1 MKKEIKRQ
9 VIGIDSSGQFGLF
22 RGMGERKG
30 KGRGQ
35 RDKGEAQRHFE
46 DPSPRGILIGNES
59 LGEYL
64 IRAGQRRVFEIRQ
77 MLRSLQWG
85 GFEAKYRG
93 GGRRPYHP
101 AALLGLI
108 LFGIM
113 EGKSSL
119 RQLETMARTDVRSWW
134 FTGGITPD
142 HSVIGRFLNDHA
154 QRLSEEFFESLTR
167 EVLKVTRSSTQS
179 LAGDGTVVQAAASRY
194 RGVKQEAAEEA
205 AKESRRRA
213 EADPEDEK
221 LGRQAEQAEGVAQAV
236 RERVATRKRQRSK
249 KANDAKVSPSEP
261 EAVFQPLK
269 DKSIAPSYKPTLLAN
284 QERIIVGKQV
294 QASSE
299 TRGFGALLRQAKRI
313 NGGVKQL
320 LLDAGFFLGKVMETA
335 LEEGV
340 EDLLCPEGAT
350 RGGSRKKKSSKG
362 FAKSAFHYDEQSDCY
377 ECPAGE
383 KLVPVGQSHDDGKRF
398 TRYGGAPCQ
407 HCELRDQCTSNPR
420 GRTVKRYE
428 DDEIKDALRG
438 VMRHPAAQREYSRR
452 KGMVEPVFSELKGI
466 QGLQRFRRRGLDK
479 VRLEFALH
487 ATAHNLRRLVALT
500 QASDKAL
507 ERISGAF
514 WQLLQLPI
522 GLFQGL
528 RLLCARFSGEH
539 HENTSPHPSRV
550 AA

>member
-1 MKKEIKRQ
+1 MIR
-9 VIGIDSSGQFGLF
+9 IDSSGQFGLF
-22 RGMGERKG
+22 RGMGKRKG
-30 KGRGQ
+30 KGRG
-35 RDKGEAQRHFE
+35 RYRSKGEAPRHFE
-46 DPSPRGILIGNES
+46 DPSPRRILIGNES
-59 LGEYL
+59 LEEFL
-64 IRAGQRRVFEIRQ
+64 IRAGQSRIFQIRQ

-134 FTGGITPD
+134 LTGGITPD

-154 QRLSEEFFESLTR
+154 QRLSQEFFESLTR

-179 LAGDGTVVQAAASRY
+179 VAGDGTVVQAAASRY

-205 AKESRRRA
+205 AQESRGRA
-213 EADPEDEK
+213 ESDPENEK
-221 LGRQAEQAEGVAQAV
+221 LARQAEQAECVAEAV
-236 RERVATRKRQRSK
+236 RDRVATRKRQRSK
-249 KANDAKVSPSEP
+249 NAQDAKVSPSEP
-261 EAVFQPLK
+261 EAVIQPLK

-284 QERIIVGKQV
+284 GERIIVGQQV

-320 LLDAGFFLGKVMETA
+320 LLDAGFFVGKVMDTA

-340 EDLLCPEGAT
+340 EDLLCPEG
-350 RGGSRKKKSSKG
+350 GSRVASGERKSSKG
-362 FAKSAFHYDEQSDCY
+362 FAKSAFHYDEQRDCY
-377 ECPAGE
+377 KCPAGE
-383 KLVPVGQSHDDGKRF
+383 ELLPLGQSHDDGKSF

-407 HCELRDQCTSNPR
+407 HCEFREQCTSNPR
-420 GRTVKRYE
+420 GRTVKRYQ
-428 DDEIKDALRG
+428 DDEIKDVLRE

-466 QGLQRFRRRGLDK
+466 QGLQRFRRRGLEK

-487 ATAHNLRRLVALT
+487 ATAHNLRRLVVLT
-500 QASDKAL
+500 QASEKAL

-528 RLLCARFSGEH
+528 RLFCSRFSGEH
-539 HENTSPHPSRV
+539 LQNSSLHSCRV
-550 AA
+550 TV

>member
-1 MKKEIKRQ
+1 
-9 VIGIDSSGQFGLF
+9 
-22 RGMGERKG
+22 
-30 KGRGQ
+30 
-35 RDKGEAQRHFE
+35 
-46 DPSPRGILIGNES
+46 
-59 LGEYL
+59 
-64 IRAGQRRVFEIRQ
+64 
-77 MLRSLQWG
+77 
-85 GFEAKYRG
+85 
-93 GGRRPYHP
+93 
-101 AALLGLI
+101 
-108 LFGIM
+108 
-113 EGKSSL
+113 
-119 RQLETMARTDVRSWW
+119 VRSWW
-134 FTGGITPD
+134 LTGGITPD

-213 EADPEDEK
+213 EADPENEK

-249 KANDAKVSPSEP
+249 KAKDAKVSPSEP

-284 QERIIVGKQV
+284 QERIIVGQQV

-320 LLDAGFFLGKVMETA
+320 LLDAGFFVGKVMETA
-335 LEEGV
+335 LAEGV
-340 EDLLCPEGAT
+340 EDLLCPKGAT
-350 RGGSRKKKSSKG
+350 LGSRKNKSSKG

-428 DDEIKDALRG
+428 DDEIKDALRE

-452 KGMVEPVFSELKGI
+452 KGMVEPVFSELKGL

-500 QASDKAL
+500 QASEKAL

-522 GLFQGL
+522 GLFQDL
-528 RLLCARFSGEH
+528 RLLCSRFSGEH
-539 HENTSPHPSRV
+539 HQNSSLHSSRV
-550 AA
+550 TA

>member
-22 RGMGERKG
+22 RGMGERKSKG
-30 KGRGQ
+30 KGQ

-134 FTGGITPD
+134 LTGGIAPD

-154 QRLSEEFFESLTR
+154 ERLSEEFFESLTR

-236 RERVATRKRQRSK
+236 RERVARRKRQRSK
-249 KANDAKVSPSEP
+249 KAKDAKVSPSEP

-284 QERIIVGKQV
+284 QERIIVGQQV

-313 NGGVKQL
+313 NGGSEATVTGC
-320 LLDAGFFLGKVMETA
+320 GFFCGESDGKGLRGRSGRSV
-335 LEEGV
+335 V
-340 EDLLCPEGAT
+340 P
-350 RGGSRKKKSSKG
+350 GGS
-362 FAKSAFHYDEQSDCY
+362 
-377 ECPAGE
+377 
-383 KLVPVGQSHDDGKRF
+383 V
-398 TRYGGAPCQ
+398 
-407 HCELRDQCTSNPR
+407 
-420 GRTVKRYE
+420 
-428 DDEIKDALRG
+428 
-438 VMRHPAAQREYSRR
+438 
-452 KGMVEPVFSELKGI
+452 
-466 QGLQRFRRRGLDK
+466 
-479 VRLEFALH
+479 
-487 ATAHNLRRLVALT
+487 
-500 QASDKAL
+500 
-507 ERISGAF
+507 
-514 WQLLQLPI
+514 
-522 GLFQGL
+522 
-528 RLLCARFSGEH
+528 
-539 HENTSPHPSRV
+539 
-550 AA
+550 

>member
-1 MKKEIKRQ
+1 
-9 VIGIDSSGQFGLF
+9 
-22 RGMGERKG
+22 
-30 KGRGQ
+30 
-35 RDKGEAQRHFE
+35 
-46 DPSPRGILIGNES
+46 
-59 LGEYL
+59 
-64 IRAGQRRVFEIRQ
+64 
-77 MLRSLQWG
+77 
-85 GFEAKYRG
+85 
-93 GGRRPYHP
+93 
-101 AALLGLI
+101 
-108 LFGIM
+108 M

-284 QERIIVGKQV
+284 QERIIVGQQV